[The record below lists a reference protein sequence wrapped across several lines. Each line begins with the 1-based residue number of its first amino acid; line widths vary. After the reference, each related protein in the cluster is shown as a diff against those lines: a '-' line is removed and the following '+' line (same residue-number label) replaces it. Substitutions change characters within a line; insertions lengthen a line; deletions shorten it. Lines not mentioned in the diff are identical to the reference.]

1 LPSLARVLRKDL
13 PELELD
19 LKGEMLTPDQVTALL
34 EKTLDLGFLRPP
46 VRHQGLDVHVLR
58 REPLI
63 AVLPEAHALAA
74 YSRVELADLRDEPFI
89 CYPSDRR
96 SVVYEAVY
104 DACQRVGFSPIV
116 LHQVAETSTLVSFVA
131 AGLGVAVVPASVQHL
146 RITGAVFRPLTGAEE
161 QVELAVAIR
170 SNDPSPQVARVLSR
184 ARALIGDGQT

>member
-1 LPSLARVLRKDL
+1 
-13 PELELD
+13 
-19 LKGEMLTPDQVTALL
+19 
-34 EKTLDLGFLRPP
+34 
-46 VRHQGLDVHVLR
+46 
-58 REPLI
+58 
-63 AVLPEAHALAA
+63 
-74 YSRVELADLRDEPFI
+74 
-89 CYPSDRR
+89 
-96 SVVYEAVY
+96 
-104 DACQRVGFSPIV
+104 V